1 MSTKLIG
8 LDTSSSKSGYSIFIN
23 GEYMNSGVIDW
34 HTEKNSDIRLHKMC
48 ISLLYVL
55 NQEQPN
61 IVVAEMTAVTRN
73 ASAQRMLT
81 MILGVIYGWCI
92 VHNVEFV
99 MLRPT
104 EWRALISKEKKG
116 RKREEL
122 KAWSIKTVKE
132 KYGLEVSDDEAD
144 SILIGQ
150 SLINK
155 RDKGANG
162 I

>member
-8 LDTSSSKSGYSIFIN
+8 LDTSSSKSGYSIFVN
-23 GEYMNSGVIDW
+23 GEYTNSGVIDW
-34 HTEKNSDIRLHKMC
+34 HTEKNSDIRLYKMC

-122 KAWSIKTVKE
+122 KAWSVKTVKE